1 MGFGPHINFKEKSMG
16 TYVSNVQTTRLTA
29 TNTVSAGP
37 CRLLA
42 IYFVADTTAGTIE
55 LKRWWCSGGTSKAVY
70 DTPLGASTAG
80 QEVAYQ
86 INIPGDGIRF
96 ETDCHATLTNVDKVT
111 FTFG

>member
-1 MGFGPHINFKEKSMG
+1 MG

-55 LKRWWCSGGTSKAVY
+55 LKRWWIKWNFKSS
-70 DTPLGASTAG
+70 
-80 QEVAYQ
+80 
-86 INIPGDGIRF
+86 I
-96 ETDCHATLTNVDKVT
+96 
-111 FTFG
+111 

>member
-1 MGFGPHINFKEKSMG
+1 MG
-16 TYVSNVQTTRLTA
+16 TYVSNVQTKRLIA
-29 TNTVSAGP
+29 TGTVSAGP

-42 IYFVADTTAGTIE
+42 IYFVADTTGGSIE
-55 LKRWWCSGGTSKAVY
+55 LKDGGSSGTSKAVY